1 MTDKAQ
7 IKPKKPLATGYNI
20 SGERITLNLSRL
32 GLFNIKRQDQIIFQS
47 PRKVEAEVFFLNC
60 F

>member
-1 MTDKAQ
+1 MTQASISKH
-7 IKPKKPLATGYNI
+7 KKPLATGINM

>member
-1 MTDKAQ
+1 MTQ
-7 IKPKKPLATGYNI
+7 TPISKPKKPLATGINM
-20 SGERITLNLSRL
+20 SGERITLNLNRL
-32 GLFNIKRQDQIIFQS
+32 GLFNIKRHDEVIFQS